1 MQTITT
7 KKLTAALIVVLCC
20 VMGLIPV
27 IAFSHSIVAE
37 ELPQLIVEEQ
47 INANGDTIYHVQ
59 GIKEYLFAPQT
70 RAADGTSRL
79 HTLLRTLQYTD
90 EQIAVMPEERKQ
102 AFAEAEEVYVASA
115 TATQLEEVNS
125 GTQTAHKLTIC
136 TRVIRTENII
146 WEPNGPYY
154 IYRLLGEAEYEQS
167 TGQIPVAR
175 GKDAML
181 FSWKGALYTLDIQKL
196 GTMIVDQYSLLGSYK
211 GTFYEYMGV
220 SENVTEYNGF
230 SKAWGMHYDLPNDTL
245 VSRYGNFKFC
255 NDLMIAA
262 GSDFMVY
269 NFYAHCRTTAST
281 ANVTIDEENGYVLD
295 SGTCMMTYA
304 PDLYIQIPR

>member
-1 MQTITT
+1 METITT
-7 KKLTAALIVVLCC
+7 KKLTAALIVALCC

-27 IAFSHSIVAE
+27 IAFSHSTVAE

-47 INANGDTIYHVQ
+47 TNGNGDTIYHVQ
-59 GIKEYLFAPQT
+59 GIKEYLSAPQT

-125 GTQTAHKLTIC
+125 GTQTAHNLTIW

-181 FSWKGALYTLDIQKL
+181 FSWKGSLYRLDIQKL
-196 GTMIVDQYSLLGSYK
+196 GTMIVDQFNLLGSYK
-211 GTFYEYMGV
+211 QTFYEYLGY
-220 SENVTEYNGF
+220 SRFLTEYNSF
-230 SKAWGMHYDLPNDTL
+230 SNGWGMHYDLPNDTL

-262 GSDFMVY
+262 GSDFNLY
-269 NFYAHCRTTAST
+269 NIYAHAPATDLT
-281 ANVTIDEENGYVLD
+281 ANVTIDEEKGHVLD
-295 SGTCMMTYA
+295 DGTSMITFA
-304 PDLYIQIPR
+304 PTMFIQIPR